1 MKKITSYVLNAC
13 HDLLSILMYY
23 LMWDELKTPT
33 ELCLTHKVVKMLENI
48 LILWDSNSVFSKKK
62 KKTLWMIFGMM
73 QAKLST
79 FNY

>member
-48 LILWDSNSVFSKKK
+48 LILWDSNNV
-62 KKTLWMIFGMM
+62 WMIFGMM